1 LSHATDL
8 FWYHHWHEPALQ
20 RALYQ
25 DRVLQDAELARL
37 ESRIS
42 VMEGENITRDPD
54 YLPDDIAPYDAY
66 SEEYLREIGE
76 EEGSG
81 LGLILLLSIFGGA
94 LVGYLLFFRRY

>member
-1 LSHATDL
+1 M

-25 DRVLQDAELARL
+25 DRVLQDVELSRL
-37 ESRIS
+37 EARIHA
-42 VMEGENITRDPD
+42 MEADNITRDPD
-54 YLPDDIAPYDAY
+54 YLPEGIAPYDAY

-81 LGLILLLSIFGGA
+81 LGLIFLFSIFGGA
-94 LVGYLLFFRRY
+94 IIGYFLFFRRY